1 MSTTST
7 SETRSASVGTPASLS
22 AAEAVARNVHAI
34 HELEETARRARTGG
48 EQLADVIVS
57 AAGSTWFIAFH
68 VVWFALWVIVNVG
81 LVGVT
86 PFDPFPFSFLTVVV
100 SLEAIFLALLVLA
113 SQNRLTRQAE
123 RRAHID
129 LQVNLLAE
137 QESTLT
143 LVLVRDIA
151 RRLGIEPPAA
161 CNDLALAADT
171 DVRSVASEVD
181 ARLQIDPTGST
192 PSR

>member
-1 MSTTST
+1 
-7 SETRSASVGTPASLS
+7 
-22 AAEAVARNVHAI
+22 VHAI

-57 AAGSTWFIAFH
+57 AAGSSWFIAFH